1 MPRCRHHHSLSLTH
15 TDARSASPAAGI
27 VLVLYY
33 MVLRQVCALQKRT
46 AADTFLTCFCTAL
59 VLLNTVYWTT
69 QVYFGQM
76 MWIVHADFPGGSDA
90 YWARYSS
97 VWYQTWGIAACVLSN
112 LMSDALL
119 VSVVPLVYAWFGR
132 LVLSTEVLRSVQT
145 YRCFVI
151 WNSRRIILL
160 PGFIWVVS
168 LRTSPSHPCS
178 PPAS

>member
-1 MPRCRHHHSLSLTH
+1 M
-15 TDARSASPAAGI
+15 
-27 VLVLYY
+27 LYY
-33 MVLRQVCALQKRT
+33 MVLRQTYALQKRT

-119 VSVVPLVYAWFGR
+119 VSAQYSVLVSVWSSG
-132 LVLSTEVLRSVQT
+132 LLRVRGCGDS
-145 YRCFVI
+145 C
-151 WNSRRIILL
+151 
-160 PGFIWVVS
+160 
-168 LRTSPSHPCS
+168 
-178 PPAS
+178 

>member
-1 MPRCRHHHSLSLTH
+1 M
-15 TDARSASPAAGI
+15 
-27 VLVLYY
+27 LYY
-33 MVLRQVCALQKRT
+33 MVLRQTYALQKRT

-119 VSVVPLVYAWFGR
+119 VSVVPLVHAWFGR
-132 LVLSTEVLRSVQT
+132 LVLSTEVLHCVRRTAVSQSVEGT
-145 YRCFVI
+145 C
-151 WNSRRIILL
+151 
-160 PGFIWVVS
+160 
-168 LRTSPSHPCS
+168 
-178 PPAS
+178 